1 MFISSLKN
9 KLQLPSK
16 KRWLDWHSFVGV
28 TTGMLLFVVCWSG
41 TFATVSMELD
51 WLLNPAMR
59 VAEHQATSND
69 MLAAYQTTQDAMP
82 QAKILS
88 IDKLDSVYHPISVT
102 IITEQKAIQHV
113 LVDPA
118 TAEIIDTLS
127 FLTISRFFRDF
138 HMSLF
143 GFYGIGKYVVCLF
156 SLTLLASLVT
166 GLMFYK
172 RWWRRFWEKP
182 KGKESRALL
191 SSFHRLSGLWS
202 LWFVVVIGLTGLW
215 YLFEQSR
222 LDLVDGTFSYT
233 DSIKTASIRLPP
245 PEQGQALPLETLVSS
260 AIRAMP
266 DLDIRNITLNRGGYV
281 YLTGQTDSLLVRDR
295 SNKVYVDPVTG
306 EVAYAQ
312 RASDLSAYWYWSNM
326 ADPIHFG
333 HFGGWITKML
343 WVIFGFVL
351 SFLSLGGT
359 WMYVKRIAAKSS
371 PNSFRSMKVSIY
383 TSLVVMGLTLIMAVI
398 RIQTLGPVVEGVRQF
413 PTIST
418 AVQAFLACWTLITV
432 AIFICWSIWLI
443 RISNRSKRN

>member
-1 MFISSLKN
+1 MSLSSLAK
-9 KLQLPSK
+9 KIRLPTK

-28 TTGMLLFVVCWSG
+28 TTGMLLFVICWSG

-59 VAEHQATSND
+59 VAKHQATSDD
-69 MLAAYQTTQDAMP
+69 MLAAYKVTQVAMP

-88 IDKLDSVYHPISVT
+88 IDKLASEYHPLTVT

-127 FLTISRFFRDF
+127 FLTVSRFFRDF

-156 SLTLLASLVT
+156 SVTLLASLIS

-182 KGKESRALL
+182 KGKEPRALW
-191 SSFHRLSGLWS
+191 SSIHRLSGLWA
-202 LWFVVVIGLTGLW
+202 LWFVVIMGLTGLW

-222 LDLVDGTFSYT
+222 LDMLDGTFSYT

-245 PEQGQALPLETLVSS
+245 PQKGVELPLETLVSS
-260 AIRAMP
+260 ALRAMP
-266 DLDIRNITLNRGGYV
+266 DLDVRNITPNRGGYT
-281 YLTGQTDSLLVRDR
+281 YITGQTDSVLVRDR
-295 SNKVYVDPVTG
+295 SNKIYVDPTTSD
-306 EVAYAQ
+306 VAYAQ
-312 RASDLSAYWYWSNM
+312 KASDLPAYWYWSNM

-333 HFGGWITKML
+333 NFGGWITKML
-343 WVIFGFVL
+343 WVIFGLVM
-351 SFLSLGGT
+351 SFLSLSGT
-359 WMYVKRIAAKSS
+359 WMYVKRNAAKSS
-371 PNSFRSMKVSIY
+371 PAGARRMAVSVY
-383 TSLVVMGLTLIMAVI
+383 TSLIVVCLTLIMAVI
-398 RIQTLGPVVEGVRQF
+398 RIQMLGPEIEGVRHF
-413 PTIST
+413 PNIYMS
-418 AVQAFLACWTLITV
+418 VQIFLASWTLVTV
-432 AIFICWSIWLI
+432 AICFSWGLWLI
-443 RISNRSKRN
+443 KSSRRVKH